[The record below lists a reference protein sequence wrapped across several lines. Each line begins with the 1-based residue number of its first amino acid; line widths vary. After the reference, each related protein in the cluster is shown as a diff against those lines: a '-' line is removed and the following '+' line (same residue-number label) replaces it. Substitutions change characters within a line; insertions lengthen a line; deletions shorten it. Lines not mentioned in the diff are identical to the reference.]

1 MLRTHGTARLGII
14 AFTPANA
21 FTSCCSCC
29 YQSYQSTVPLF
40 PSSCILLLQR
50 QQH

>member
-1 MLRTHGTARLGII
+1 MVRTHGTARLGII

-21 FTSCCSCC
+21 FTSCC